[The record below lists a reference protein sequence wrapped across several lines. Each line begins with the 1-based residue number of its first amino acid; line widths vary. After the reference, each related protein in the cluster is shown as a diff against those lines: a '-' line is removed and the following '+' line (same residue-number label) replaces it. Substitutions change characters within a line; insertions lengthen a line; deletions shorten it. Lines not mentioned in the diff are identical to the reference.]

1 MGLLLEKQSDTSL
14 LCLLL
19 LVVGRIQRAEVLG
32 VGLSVGAGLSVHLT
46 PVFSDSGYS
55 GRSQS
60 VTWQK
65 HLPPAILPA
74 WLVFGGLWD
83 DFLFNGRRLRSGR
96 RRGQGSWENRA
107 KSHGAD
113 QGFSFLVM
121 KMDTKALRMHAC
133 SRSSFPSGSAQPL
146 GQCFSTRERFG

>member
-32 VGLSVGAGLSVHLT
+32 GGLSVGAGLSVHLT

-60 VTWQK
+60 RGKSTCPPLSC
-65 HLPPAILPA
+65 LPGLSLGASGTIFCLMA
-74 WLVFGGLWD
+74 GG
-83 DFLFNGRRLRSGR
+83 
-96 RRGQGSWENRA
+96 
-107 KSHGAD
+107 
-113 QGFSFLVM
+113 
-121 KMDTKALRMHAC
+121 
-133 SRSSFPSGSAQPL
+133 
-146 GQCFSTRERFG
+146 